1 MGHKNRP
8 LVIFCHVVYATLGF
22 THLRK
27 HKADEERTFAVLRK
41 AGFKNLSISVIKG

>member
-22 THLRK
+22 TQLRK
-27 HKADEERTFAVLRK
+27 DKADEERTFAVLRK
-41 AGFKNLSISVIKG
+41 VDFKKIYLSRL